1 MKVMGRSSIQKVEVR
16 ADATGLSSRAGT
28 ALLPLAAGQLGLTD
42 ALGWALGETRERR
55 SAHDPGRVFC
65 DLAVMLADGGRCVS
79 DLVALGSQ
87 PALFGDVASV
97 STARRVLCSVGAAE
111 LDRLRAAR
119 AQTRARAWAA
129 GAAPAE
135 VIIDFDATPVTAHSD
150 KELAAGHY
158 KGGFGFHPLLATC
171 GREVLAAI
179 LRPGNAGA
187 NNAEDHLQVFELALE
202 QLPPAALDG
211 PILAR
216 SDSAGASHA
225 LADAC
230 RETGVRFSFGYAID
244 ERVREAILALPEAA
258 WRPATGA
265 DGQPREGAWVAELTG
280 HIGLDAWP
288 QGSRLIVRRERPHP
302 GAQLSFTDVDGHRF
316 QCFITDQDDDD
327 LAVLEARHRAHAIVE
342 DRVRALKS
350 TGLSNLPFSAFAAN
364 QAWLEAAL
372 VAHDLTIWT
381 QLLLFDG
388 EHRVCEPKRLRYRL
402 LHVAGRLTR
411 HARRLTLHLPADW
424 PWSGAIARA
433 FKRLAALPA

>member
-16 ADATGLSSRAGT
+16 ADGTGLSSRAGT
-28 ALLPLAAGQLGLTD
+28 ALLPLAAERLGLTD
-42 ALGWALGETRERR
+42 ALGWALAETRERR

-87 PALFGDVASV
+87 PALFGAVASV
-97 STARRVLCSVGAAE
+97 STARRVLLAIGAGE

-119 AQTRARAWAA
+119 AQARARAWAA
-129 GAAPAE
+129 GAAPEE

-187 NNAEDHLQVFELALE
+187 NNAADHLQVFEAALE
-202 QLPPAALDG
+202 QLPPQALEG
-211 PILAR
+211 SILAR

-230 RETGVRFSFGYAID
+230 RETRVRFSFGYAID
-244 ERVREAILALPEAA
+244 ERVRAAILALPEAA
-258 WRPATGA
+258 WRPAING
-265 DGQPREGAWVAELTG
+265 DGQPRDGAWVAELTG
-280 HIGLDAWP
+280 HVSLDAWP

-316 QCFITDQDDDD
+316 QCFISDQDDDD
-327 LAVLEARHRAHAIVE
+327 LAVLEARHRAHAVVE
-342 DRVRALKS
+342 DRVRDLKS
-350 TGLSNLPFSAFAAN
+350 SGLANLPFSAFAAN
-364 QAWLEAAL
+364 QAWLEAVL
-372 VAHDLTIWT
+372 VAHDLTVWT

-388 EHRVCEPKRLRYRL
+388 EHAVCEPKRLRYRL

-411 HARRLTLHLPADW
+411 HARQLTLHLPADW
-424 PWSGAIARA
+424 PWAAAIAKA